1 VAVIPEAAN
10 CVLMDE
16 NLMPSVVQ
24 NYNSVRP
31 VVYKDVNMPV
41 ILRHILQQIS
51 GHVSVKPS
59 EFFLQGV
66 RCQLVSAEFFETSAI
81 RRYITQERSI
91 TISDAFE
98 ARRAESAAD
107 TAALY

>member
-1 VAVIPEAAN
+1 
-10 CVLMDE
+10 MDE

-24 NYNSVRP
+24 NYNSLRP
-31 VVYKDVNMPV
+31 VVYKNVNMPV

-51 GHVSVKPS
+51 GHDSDKPR

-66 RCQLVSAEFFETSAI
+66 RCHLVTAEFFETSAI
-81 RRYITQERSI
+81 RGHITRESCI
-91 TISDAFE
+91 AVSDAFE
-98 ARRAESAAD
+98 ALRAQSAAD

>member
-1 VAVIPEAAN
+1 
-10 CVLMDE
+10 MDE

-81 RRYITQERSI
+81 RRYITQERCI
-91 TISDAFE
+91 TISDAFG